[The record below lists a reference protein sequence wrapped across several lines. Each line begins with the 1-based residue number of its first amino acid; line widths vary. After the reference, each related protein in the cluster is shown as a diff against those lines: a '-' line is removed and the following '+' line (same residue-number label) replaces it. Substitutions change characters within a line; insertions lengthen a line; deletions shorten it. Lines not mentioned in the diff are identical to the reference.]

1 MPHEPKTHNSTYL
14 LSSLVL
20 ISTTAMASSSSHI
33 PASDED
39 KSQDE
44 NDIYWPEVIT
54 DQIKKEI
61 VSYNQRM
68 SNYYEK
74 QSDLYSKQ
82 YWFEH
87 LIYDERAWIDNAK
100 EEIQKKEKWIAD
112 TKRKIEKKEK
122 KIWDAGCDKFK
133 VTEKLEDLDE
143 RIEAVS
149 DFLDE
154 ARKRYPKYF
163 KDEGF

>member
-1 MPHEPKTHNSTYL
+1 
-14 LSSLVL
+14 
-20 ISTTAMASSSSHI
+20 MASTSSHI

-54 DQIKKEI
+54 DQIKEEI
-61 VSYNQRM
+61 VSNNQLM
-68 SNYYEK
+68 SKYYEK
-74 QSDLYSKQ
+74 QSDLYNKQ
-82 YWFEH
+82 YKFEN